1 MPFQK
6 GKSGNPS
13 GRPKEKAFADAVRLA
28 VNREGPD
35 GRKKLQAIAEKVA
48 DAAAAGESWA
58 IAQVGDRLDGRPAQ
72 SLEHTG
78 DMTLRHEDALDQ
90 LDRPPP
96 RDTQETS

>member
-35 GRKKLQAIAEKVA
+35 GRRKLQAIAEKLA
-48 DAAAAGESWA
+48 DAAVAGEPWA
-58 IAQVGDRLDGRPAQ
+58 IAQIGDRLDGKPAQ
-72 SLEHTG
+72 SLEHSG
-78 DMTLRHEDALDQ
+78 DMTLRHEDALEQ
-90 LDRPPP
+90 LDQSPPGHTP
-96 RDTQETS
+96 EAS